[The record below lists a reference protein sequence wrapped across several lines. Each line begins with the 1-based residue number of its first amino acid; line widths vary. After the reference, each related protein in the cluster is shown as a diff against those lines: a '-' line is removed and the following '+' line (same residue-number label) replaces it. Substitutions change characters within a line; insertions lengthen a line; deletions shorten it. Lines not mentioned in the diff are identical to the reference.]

1 MIGVIVNVLAVALGG
16 VLGTV
21 FSKKLSTRFTTELN
35 KVFGVCAIGMGISS
49 VPLMQNMP
57 AVILA
62 VVAGTA
68 LGLACHLG
76 EWISRGGELMEKPIG
91 KLLGERNGDDGD
103 GLPREE
109 YLSLLVTA
117 IVLFCSSGTGI
128 YGCLDA
134 GMTGNATVLLSKSIL
149 DFFTAMVF
157 ACNLGAVTSLV
168 AAPQAAVFFALFAGA
183 GNSFLDTGSMPAWI
197 EAYPKAGGTVTIL
210 QKAAVSVGQLLL
222 PVCLAFFISR
232 NMSTSNLYL
241 VATAILV
248 IAGIVI
254 ARAPFPP
261 LTKAPEKGSVPV
273 DLSLI
278 HI

>member
-49 VPLMQNMP
+49 VPLMENMP

-91 KLLGERNGDDGD
+91 KLLGKRNGDDED

-134 GMTGNATVLLSKSIL
+134 GMTGNATVLLSKSDSGPFHGDGLCLQFGRGDI
-149 DFFTAMVF
+149 ARG
-157 ACNLGAVTSLV
+157 GA
-168 AAPQAAVFFALFAGA
+168 
-183 GNSFLDTGSMPAWI
+183 
-197 EAYPKAGGTVTIL
+197 AGGGV
-210 QKAAVSVGQLLL
+210 LLRCFS
-222 PVCLAFFISR
+222 PPRRSIRSR
-232 NMSTSNLYL
+232 
-241 VATAILV
+241 
-248 IAGIVI
+248 
-254 ARAPFPP
+254 RRR
-261 LTKAPEKGSVPV
+261 
-273 DLSLI
+273 
-278 HI
+278 

>member
-49 VPLMQNMP
+49 VPLMENMP

-68 LGLACHLG
+68 LGLARHLG
-76 EWISRGGELMEKPIG
+76 KWISRGGELMEKPIG
-91 KLLGERNGDDGD
+91 KLLGERNGDDED

-109 YLSLLVTA
+109 YLSLLVTG

-168 AAPQAAVFFALFAGA
+168 AVPQAAVFFALFFAA
-183 GNSFLDTGSMPAWI
+183 
-197 EAYPKAGGTVTIL
+197 KAI
-210 QKAAVSVGQLLL
+210 
-222 PVCLAFFISR
+222 
-232 NMSTSNLYL
+232 Y
-241 VATAILV
+241 
-248 IAGIVI
+248 
-254 ARAPFPP
+254 P
-261 LTKAPEKGSVPV
+261 LTTPTMIGDFKACGGFLLIATGCRIAKMQDFPV
-273 DLSLI
+273 ADMIPAMVLVMPLSALWTNYTAPLL
-278 HI
+278 

>member
-1 MIGVIVNVLAVALGG
+1 MIGVIVNVLTVALGG

-91 KLLGERNGDDGD
+91 KLLGERNGDDED

-117 IVLFCSSGTGI
+117 IVLFCSSGTGV

-134 GMTGNATVLLSKSIL
+134 GMTGNATGAFEQVDFGLFHGDGLCLQFGRGDIARGGAAGGGVFTLFFAAKAIYPLTRPTMIGDFKACGGFLLIATGCRIAKMQ
-149 DFFTAMVF
+149 DFPVADMIPAMV
-157 ACNLGAVTSLV
+157 LV
-168 AAPQAAVFFALFAGA
+168 MPLSALWTNYIAP
-183 GNSFLDTGSMPAWI
+183 
-197 EAYPKAGGTVTIL
+197 
-210 QKAAVSVGQLLL
+210 LL
-222 PVCLAFFISR
+222 
-232 NMSTSNLYL
+232 
-241 VATAILV
+241 
-248 IAGIVI
+248 
-254 ARAPFPP
+254 
-261 LTKAPEKGSVPV
+261 
-273 DLSLI
+273 
-278 HI
+278 

>member
-35 KVFGVCAIGMGISS
+35 KVFGVYAIGMGISS

-68 LGLACHLG
+68 LGLVCHLG

-91 KLLGERNGDDGD
+91 KLLGERNGDDEG

-134 GMTGNATVLLSKSIL
+134 GMTGNATV
-149 DFFTAMVF
+149 F
-157 ACNLGAVTSLV
+157 
-168 AAPQAAVFFALFAGA
+168 
-183 GNSFLDTGSMPAWI
+183 
-197 EAYPKAGGTVTIL
+197 
-210 QKAAVSVGQLLL
+210 
-222 PVCLAFFISR
+222 
-232 NMSTSNLYL
+232 
-241 VATAILV
+241 
-248 IAGIVI
+248 
-254 ARAPFPP
+254 
-261 LTKAPEKGSVPV
+261 
-273 DLSLI
+273 
-278 HI
+278 

>member
-68 LGLACHLG
+68 LGLVCHLG
-76 EWISRGGELMEKPIG
+76 EWISRG
-91 KLLGERNGDDGD
+91 KLLGERNGDDEG

-134 GMTGNATVLLSKSIL
+134 GMTGNATV
-149 DFFTAMVF
+149 F
-157 ACNLGAVTSLV
+157 
-168 AAPQAAVFFALFAGA
+168 
-183 GNSFLDTGSMPAWI
+183 
-197 EAYPKAGGTVTIL
+197 
-210 QKAAVSVGQLLL
+210 
-222 PVCLAFFISR
+222 
-232 NMSTSNLYL
+232 
-241 VATAILV
+241 
-248 IAGIVI
+248 
-254 ARAPFPP
+254 
-261 LTKAPEKGSVPV
+261 
-273 DLSLI
+273 
-278 HI
+278 

>member
-1 MIGVIVNVLAVALGG
+1 MIGVIVNGLAVALGG

-35 KVFGVCAIGMGISS
+35 KVFGVCAISS

-68 LGLACHLG
+68 LGLVCHLG

-91 KLLGERNGDDGD
+91 KLLGERNGDDEG

-134 GMTGNATVLLSKSIL
+134 GMTGNATV
-149 DFFTAMVF
+149 F
-157 ACNLGAVTSLV
+157 
-168 AAPQAAVFFALFAGA
+168 
-183 GNSFLDTGSMPAWI
+183 
-197 EAYPKAGGTVTIL
+197 
-210 QKAAVSVGQLLL
+210 
-222 PVCLAFFISR
+222 
-232 NMSTSNLYL
+232 
-241 VATAILV
+241 
-248 IAGIVI
+248 
-254 ARAPFPP
+254 
-261 LTKAPEKGSVPV
+261 
-273 DLSLI
+273 
-278 HI
+278 